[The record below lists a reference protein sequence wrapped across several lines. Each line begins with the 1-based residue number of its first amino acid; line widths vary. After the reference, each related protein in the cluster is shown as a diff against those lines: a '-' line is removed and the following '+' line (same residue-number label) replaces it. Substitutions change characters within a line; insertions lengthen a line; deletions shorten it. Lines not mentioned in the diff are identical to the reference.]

1 MPPHSLLRACSAG
14 VPCGI
19 QSHATSQSLT
29 SLFGWCALRHS
40 EPCHLTVSYEPV
52 RLVCPAAFRAMPP
65 HSLLRAC
72 SAGVPCGIQ
81 SHATSQSLTSLFGW
95 CALRHSEPCHLTVSY
110 EPVRLV
116 CPAAFRAMPPHS
128 LLRACSA
135 GVPCGIQSHAT
146 SQSLT
151 SLFGWCALR
160 HSEPC
165 HLTVSY
171 EPVRLVCPA
180 AFRAMPPHSLL
191 RACSAGV
198 PCGIQSHA
206 TSQSLTSLFG
216 WCALRHSEP
225 CHLTVSYE
233 PVRLVCPAAFRA
245 MPPHSL
251 LRACSAGVPCGI
263 QSHATSQ
270 SLTSLFGAAYPPY
283 STI

>member
-14 VPCGI
+14 VRLCHV

-29 SLFGWCALRHS
+29 SLFKVYDSAVFRAMPPHSLLRACSKCTTLPCS

-65 HSLLRAC
+65 HSL
-72 SAGVPCGIQ
+72 
-81 SHATSQSLTSLFGW
+81 F
-95 CALRHSEPCHLTVSY
+95 
-110 EPVRLV
+110 
-116 CPAAFRAMPPHS
+116 
-128 LLRACSA
+128 
-135 GVPCGIQSHAT
+135 
-146 SQSLT
+146 
-151 SLFGWCALR
+151 
-160 HSEPC
+160 
-165 HLTVSY
+165 
-171 EPVRLVCPA
+171 
-180 AFRAMPPHSLL
+180 
-191 RACSAGV
+191 
-198 PCGIQSHA
+198 
-206 TSQSLTSLFG
+206 
-216 WCALRHSEP
+216 
-225 CHLTVSYE
+225 E